1 MPIKKRNGTAD
12 ERMSN
17 LKIMRVPNNQVSNS
31 MIQSEDRSTNGRR
44 PNNIPKYTPKV
55 KSGFS
60 SEPES

>member
-17 LKIMRVPNNQVSNS
+17 LKNMRVPNNQVSNS

-44 PNNIPKYTPKV
+44 PNNIPKSTPKV